1 MTVYTIAD
9 ERGGRVVSRELCG
22 GPHVA
27 RTGEIDGR
35 YVIVKDES
43 VGAGVR
49 RIRAVLTHREDRT

>member
-1 MTVYTIAD
+1 M
-9 ERGGRVVSRELCG
+9 VSRELCG

-35 YVIVKDES
+35 YAIVKDES